1 MQAIGERSR
10 MDRFTAVTDT
20 FRAPLA
26 AMAEWLG
33 GCSHRRTSFPITLRT
48 GVSLDGQQSMR
59 AETYIV
65 CMACGRHFAYDWTRM
80 RIAGQLPAGAG
91 GRSLQTGNRTG
102 SASPAVNERSAPS
115 VKANNWNKSVKSTW
129 RVLARYLPQTIALTW
144 ASATDIQRPQDNR
157 DAAPPMDSATHPV
170 NSSGM

>member
-10 MDRFTAVTDT
+10 MDRFTEVADT

-48 GVSLDGQQSMR
+48 GVSLDGRQSMQ

-80 RIAGQLPAGAG
+80 RIAGQLPAG
-91 GRSLQTGNRTG
+91 RRLQSGNRTR
-102 SASPAVNERSAPS
+102 SASPAVNERSAPRGR
-115 VKANNWNKSVKSTW
+115 ADDWNRSVKSTW
-129 RVLARYLPQTIALTW
+129 RVLARYLP
-144 ASATDIQRPQDNR
+144 
-157 DAAPPMDSATHPV
+157 
-170 NSSGM
+170 